1 MTKNIANRRPTFE
14 EIELDKRMG
23 TVDEARR
30 RIINAG
36 GFPLFQK
43 IIDDPLFL
51 GDLLRFYREYVP
63 SALMYVTFFKWLRDN
78 KLERHLTGGSLEKQI
93 RWQENFYRKFYGKDF
108 QINLKKIFITAERLP
123 VIKAGLEAGC
133 ANYALI
139 KAMPKILSNVD
150 TLMNGAE
157 FMFERLVKPL
167 KKDGFKIWEETGA
180 GRWTTLTLREL
191 LKRGIAVEP
200 EEFEAEMF
208 KKDWVAEE
216 VRVISRKI
224 SAPLIQRGSLE
235 MIFTSDMADIPAD
248 QVIINKDG
256 EIVNPDDRSYVS
268 AIAKKVRMISREE
281 ENILASQMYV
291 RNKTYLAPSTWE
303 FRRDVVDHQDKNIM
317 PPVSVA
323 FSHSVSHGFHLHSDI
338 ADYSGS
344 GGRWRLAL

>member
-43 IIDDPLFL
+43 SIDDPLFL

-63 SALMYVTFFKWLRDN
+63 SALKYVTFFKWLRDN

-133 ANYALI
+133 VNYALL
-139 KAMPKILSNVD
+139 KAIPKMLSNAEV
-150 TLMNGAE
+150 LMNGAE
-157 FMFERLVKPL
+157 FTFERLLKPL
-167 KKDGFKIWEETGA
+167 KKDGFKIWAETETD
-180 GRWTTLTLREL
+180 RWTNLLLAEL
-191 LKRGIAVEP
+191 LKRGISVEP
-200 EEFEAEMF
+200 EEFDAEAF
-208 KKDWVAEE
+208 RKDWVAEE
-216 VRVISRKI
+216 VRVISQKI
-224 SAPLIQRGSLE
+224 FAPMIQHGSME
-235 MIFTSDMADIPAD
+235 IIFTSDLVDIPAD
-248 QVIINKDG
+248 QVIINKNG
-256 EIVNPDDRSYVS
+256 EIVKPAGRSYVS
-268 AIAKKVRMISREE
+268 AIVEKVRVISREE
-281 ENILASQMYV
+281 ENVLASQMYV
-291 RNKTYLAPSTWE
+291 RNKTYLAPDTWE
-303 FRRDVVDHQDKNIM
+303 YRRDIINHSDKGVN

-323 FSHSVSHGFHLHSDI
+323 YSHSVSDGFHLYSST
-338 ADYSGS
+338 ADYSHS
-344 GGRWRLAL
+344 YLRWRLAL